1 MPGLD
6 HISDNDGHLIM
17 HISLPIGSN
26 NELMGNDVPPSMG
39 VVNEREHRSKIYV
52 SAENKEEADRIFA
65 GLSAGGDVEVPLAE
79 SPWNTYFGMF
89 RDKYGI
95 EWMVDCVL

>member
-1 MPGLD
+1 
-6 HISDNDGHLIM
+6 
-17 HISLPIGSN
+17 
-26 NELMGNDVPPSMG
+26 
-39 VVNEREHRSKIYV
+39 YV